1 MATTAMNRVRR
12 VCRQVHRHLSYFFT
26 GMLAVYALSG
36 IALNHKATL
45 NTNYRVERIETRLD
59 GYLPPASAMD
69 REAVCS
75 LLARIDPQAGYVKHY
90 FPEAGQLRV
99 FLRGGSNLWIDL
111 GTGQAV
117 YERLTPRPVISA
129 LARLHYNPGRW
140 WTAWADAFGIGLLL
154 IALSG
159 IVLLKGR
166 SGLWGIGGVE
176 LLAGIAVPLLF
187 LLM

>member
-99 FLRGGSNLWIDL
+99 FLRGGSN
-111 GTGQAV
+111 
-117 YERLTPRPVISA
+117 RPVISA